1 MLKYSALMARRSMSL
16 RNSLF
21 QAPVR
26 VSNSDPPMY
35 QVCVERTDDTFTIVV
50 GHQQFRI
57 FTIDNLPDEVKV
69 SLAIIH
75 TVDWDKW
82 LNNATLPMPPQMR
95 EVGWMQPNNW
105 YVLVMSE
112 NLLNELRGEKRI
124 N

>member
-1 MLKYSALMARRSMSL
+1 MLRYAALMARRSMSL
-16 RNSLF
+16 QNSYF
-21 QAPVR
+21 HKPIKVP
-26 VSNSDPPMY
+26 NSDPPMY
-35 QVCVERTDDTFTIVV
+35 EVCAERTDDTFMIVV
-50 GHQQFRI
+50 GHQQFRM

-95 EVGWMQPNNW
+95 EVGWMRTNNF
-105 YVLVMSE
+105 YVLVLSE

>member
-1 MLKYSALMARRSMSL
+1 MSL
-16 RNSLF
+16 QNSYF
-21 QAPVR
+21 HEPIR

-35 QVCVERTDDTFTIVV
+35 EVCVERTDDTFMIVV

-57 FTIDNLPDEVKV
+57 FTIDTLPDEVKV

-82 LNNATLPMPPQMR
+82 LNNATLPMPAHMR
-95 EVGWMQPNNW
+95 EVGWMRPNNC
-105 YVLVMSE
+105 YVLLMSE

>member
-1 MLKYSALMARRSMSL
+1 MSL

-26 VSNSDPPMY
+26 VANSDPPMY
-35 QVCVERTDDTFTIVV
+35 QVCAERTDDTFTIVV

-105 YVLVMSE
+105 YVLILSE
-112 NLLNELRGEKRI
+112 NLLDELRGEKRI